1 MSPLATRSTSLVSG
15 GVSRIGDRGSWGFGR
30 WVGYINHLA
39 EPVTVGI
46 GVLSVAM
53 TERVGEYTVIVL
65 GVAIAM

>member
-1 MSPLATRSTSLVSG
+1 
-15 GVSRIGDRGSWGFGR
+15 
-30 WVGYINHLA
+30 VGYINHLA
-39 EPVTVGI
+39 EPVRVGI